1 MSLQLGS
8 QAPNFTQKSSLGDIH
23 FYEYIE
29 DSWCILFFI
38 QRFYTCMYNKLGE
51 QWPNTYRI
59 AKRNVKVLALSVDG
73 VESHKI
79 GLKTSTRHK
88 KRPYPI
94 PSLPMKT
101 ERFLLCTICSIQK
114 LAVH

>member
-29 DSWCILFFI
+29 DSGVFCFLIPKILHLYV
-38 QRFYTCMYNKLGE
+38 QRNWE

-59 AKRNVKVLALSVDG
+59 LQSV
-73 VESHKI
+73 
-79 GLKTSTRHK
+79 
-88 KRPYPI
+88 
-94 PSLPMKT
+94 M
-101 ERFLLCTICSIQK
+101 
-114 LAVH
+114 